1 MLIESIFYKRG
12 FILDI
17 YVGFYKIFNEKVI
30 LFNKLFVFY
39 LYILE

>member
-1 MLIESIFYKRG
+1 MLIESIFCKRG
-12 FILDI
+12 FILDT